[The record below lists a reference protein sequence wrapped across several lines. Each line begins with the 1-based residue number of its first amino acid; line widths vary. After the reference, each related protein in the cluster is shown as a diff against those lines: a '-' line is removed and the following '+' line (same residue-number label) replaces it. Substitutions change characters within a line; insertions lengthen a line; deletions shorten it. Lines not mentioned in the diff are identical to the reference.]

1 VNVRAGTPRIG
12 ILRRVHPATLTL
24 ALCGIAALVEGFDTQ
39 ATGVAGPRIIR
50 EFALSPAVAGWLF
63 TGGTLGQA
71 FGSILGG
78 RAADHIGRKWAL
90 IVSLLLI
97 GVCSLATVV
106 ATGLAPLFVTRVLGG
121 LGLGGAMPNFITLA
135 SESVAPE
142 RRQKLVTLLMSA
154 LPLGGTIASVTAL
167 ASGIGLGWRTIFLI
181 GGVMTLAIGVLAIWT
196 VSDSAPAAR
205 GPGSSSG
212 DAPRAMPDPAP
223 RPERLLRVLFGGGR
237 ANATLLL
244 WVTFFCTQATLL
256 LMLNWLPSLVVHSG
270 FSFAQASWT
279 QVCFSVSGIFGG
291 YVVGSLQAGTW
302 GRTGVATTY
311 LAIAAAL
318 AAAGI
323 AGHVYWMLLVASAAA
338 GVFIIGSSLGL
349 YGRVP
354 LYYGRSIRASGVG
367 GAATAGRVGSAVG
380 PLFAGLLLA
389 GGGSTATVLLGIEPF
404 VLIGGAAALALCWCS
419 QARD

>member
-1 VNVRAGTPRIG
+1 MLQFAS
-12 ILRRVHPATLTL
+12 PATLTL
-24 ALCGIAALVEGFDTQ
+24 VLCGIAALVEGFDTQ

-71 FGSILGG
+71 IGSIIGG

-97 GVCSLATVV
+97 GVCSLGTVV
-106 ATGLAPLFVTRVLGG
+106 STGLAALFVTRVLGG

-135 SESVAPE
+135 SETVAPD
-142 RRQKLVTLLMSA
+142 RRQKLVTLLMAA
-154 LPLGGTIASVTAL
+154 LPLGGTIASVTSL
-167 ASGIGLGWRTIFLI
+167 ANGIGWGWRTIFLI

-196 VSDSAPAAR
+196 ISDSR
-205 GPGSSSG
+205 SSSA
-212 DAPRAMPDPAP
+212 DAPRAMSDPAP
-223 RPERLLRVLFGGGR
+223 RPERLLHVLFGGGR
-237 ANATLLL
+237 AGATLLL
-244 WVTFFCTQATLL
+244 WVSFFFTQATLL
-256 LMLNWLPSLVVHSG
+256 LMLNWLPSLVVRSG
-270 FSFAQASWT
+270 FSHTQASWT
-279 QVCFSVSGIFGG
+279 QVCFSVGGIFGG

-311 LAIAAAL
+311 LAIAVAL
-318 AAAGI
+318 AAAGV
-323 AGHVYWMLLVASAAA
+323 AGHVYWMMLLASAAA

-354 LYYGRSIRASGVG
+354 LYYGRPIRASGVG
-367 GAATAGRVGSAVG
+367 AAATAGRVGSAVG

-389 GGGSTATVLLGIEPF
+389 GGGNTATVLLGIEPF
-404 VLIGGAAALALCWCS
+404 VLIGGAAALALCWCR

>member
-1 VNVRAGTPRIG
+1 MNVGAGTARIG
-12 ILRRVHPATLTL
+12 FLRLANPATLTL
-24 ALCGIAALVEGFDTQ
+24 ALCGVAALVEGFDTQ

-71 FGSILGG
+71 IGSIIGG
-78 RAADHIGRKWAL
+78 RAADYVGRNWAL
-90 IVSLLLI
+90 IASLLLI

-135 SESVAPE
+135 SETVAPE

-154 LPLGGTIASVTAL
+154 LPLGGTIASVTSL
-167 ASGIGLGWRTIFLI
+167 GSGLGWGWRTIFLI
-181 GGVMTLAIGVLAIWT
+181 GGVMTLAIGVLSIWT
-196 VSDSAPAAR
+196 ISDSVPSAR
-205 GPGSSSG
+205 DSGSSSAN
-212 DAPRAMPDPAP
+212 APAMSDPAP

-237 ANATLLL
+237 AGATLLL

-256 LMLNWLPSLVVHSG
+256 LMLNWLPSLVVRSG
-270 FSFAQASWT
+270 FTFAQASWT
-279 QVCFSVSGIFGG
+279 QVCFSVSGVFGG

-302 GRTGVATTY
+302 ERTGVATTY

-323 AGHVYWMLLVASAAA
+323 AGHVYWMLLLASAAA

-354 LYYGRSIRASGVG
+354 LFYGRPIRASGVG

-389 GGGSTATVLLGIEPF
+389 GGGNTATVLLGIEPF
-404 VLIGGAAALALCWCS
+404 VLIGGAAALALCWCR

>member
-1 VNVRAGTPRIG
+1 VNDRAGTPRVG
-12 ILRRVHPATLTL
+12 ILRLADPATLTL
-24 ALCGIAALVEGFDTQ
+24 LLCGVAALVEGFDTQ

-71 FGSILGG
+71 IGSIIGG

-97 GVCSLATVV
+97 GVCSLGTV
-106 ATGLAPLFVTRVLGG
+106 ASTGLAPLFVTRVLGG

-135 SESVAPE
+135 SETVAPD
-142 RRQKLVTLLMSA
+142 RRQKLVTLLMAA
-154 LPLGGTIASVTAL
+154 LPLGGTIASVTSL
-167 ASGIGLGWRTIFLI
+167 ANGIGWGWRTIFLI
-181 GGVMTLAIGVLAIWT
+181 GGVMTLAIGVLSIWT
-196 VSDSAPAAR
+196 ISDS
-205 GPGSSSG
+205 GSSSA
-212 DAPRAMPDPAP
+212 DALRAMSDPAP
-223 RPERLLRVLFGGGR
+223 RPEGLLHVLFGGGR
-237 ANATLLL
+237 AGATLLL
-244 WVTFFCTQATLL
+244 WVSFFFTQATLL
-256 LMLNWLPSLVVHSG
+256 LMLNWLPSLVVRSG
-270 FSFAQASWT
+270 FSHTQASWT
-279 QVCFSVSGIFGG
+279 QVCFSVGGIFGG
-291 YVVGSLQAGTW
+291 YVVGSMQAGSW

-311 LAIAAAL
+311 LAIAVAL

-323 AGHVYWMLLVASAAA
+323 AGHVYWMLLLASTAA

-354 LYYGRSIRASGVG
+354 LYYGRPIRASGVG
-367 GAATAGRVGSAVG
+367 AAATAGRVGSAVG

-389 GGGSTATVLLGIEPF
+389 GGGNTATVLLGIEPF
-404 VLIGGAAALALCWCS
+404 VLIGGAAALALCWCR

>member
-1 VNVRAGTPRIG
+1 MNVRAGTPRIG
-12 ILRRVHPATLTL
+12 ILRHAHPATLTL
-24 ALCGIAALVEGFDTQ
+24 ALCGVAALVEGFDTQ
-39 ATGVAGPRIIR
+39 ATGVAGPRIIH

-71 FGSILGG
+71 IGSILGG
-78 RAADHIGRKWAL
+78 RAADYVGRKWAL
-90 IVSLLLI
+90 IASLLLI

-154 LPLGGTIASVTAL
+154 LPLGGMIASMTSL
-167 ASGIGLGWRTIFLI
+167 AGGIGWGWRTIFLI
-181 GGVMTLAIGVLAIWT
+181 GGVMTLAIGVLSIWT
-196 VSDSAPAAR
+196 ISESVPSAR
-205 GPGSSSG
+205 GSGSSSA
-212 DAPRAMPDPAP
+212 DAPRAMSGPAP

-270 FSFAQASWT
+270 FSYAQASWT
-279 QVCFSVSGIFGG
+279 QVCFSVSGVFGG

-323 AGHVYWMLLVASAAA
+323 AGHVYWMLLLASAAA

-404 VLIGGAAALALCWCS
+404 VLIGGAAALALCWCR